1 MPELNRQ
8 ALVSHSASLMYD
20 IVNNVDLYSE
30 FLPWCSDSSI
40 IESTEN
46 TMTASVFMKKGPLNQ
61 SFTTK
66 NEMMVNQSIDLQL
79 VDGPFKKLKGKWIFS
94 DISEHGS
101 KISLQLNYEFSSSII
116 ALVVGPIFNQI
127 ANTLVDSFCKRAEEL
142 YG

>member
-1 MPELNRQ
+1 MPELKRQ
-8 ALVSHSASLMYD
+8 ALVPHSASLMYD
-20 IVNNVDLYSE
+20 IVNDVNLYPK

-66 NEMMVNQSIDLQL
+66 NKMILNQSIELQL
-79 VDGPFKKLKGKWIFS
+79 VDGPFKQLQGKWTFS

-101 KISLQLNYEFSSSII
+101 KISLQLNYEFSSTII
-116 ALVVGPIFNQI
+116 AVVVGPVFNQI
-127 ANTLVDSFCKRAEEL
+127 ATTLVDSFCKRAEEL